1 MKKLLLLTALCT
13 AAVPLMTSCVV
24 SGCDNLFAEERLPLS
39 SHKLNLTGEF
49 TEVVNNTVIDIE
61 FTQGA
66 DVSAELAC
74 PEDLTSFVIFSIADN
89 VLTLK
94 ISDKL
99 SDSERNTVNRGLV
112 YSKLFLTAP
121 HLTGVTVN
129 GSSAFSVS
137 GDLRADDLKARLN
150 GSGDIDFSG
159 VQCSTLSAVLNG
171 SGDME
176 FNREVKAKAVTMQVN
191 GSGDLNCAI
200 LTAGSAAASLNGS
213 GDMVLNAVLVEDVDF
228 RLNGS
233 GDLEAHSITA
243 GKVDASLTGS
253 GDIKLSGSCDR
264 AILTL
269 NNSGDLSARK
279 LQARDVTAT
288 VIGSGEII
296 CNAQNTLTAKVSGS
310 GSIRYK
316 GDPQLT
322 CLSKP
327 DNIERF

>member
-13 AAVPLMTSCVV
+13 AAMPLMTSCVV
-24 SGCDNLFAEERLPLS
+24 SGCDNLFAEEHLPLS
-39 SHKLNLTGEF
+39 SYKLNLTGEF

-74 PEDLTSFVIFSIADN
+74 PEELTSFVIFSIADN

-99 SDSERNTVNRGLV
+99 NDSERNTVNRSLV
-112 YSKLFLTAP
+112 HSKLFLTAP

-129 GSSAFSVS
+129 GSSAFSVPS
-137 GDLRADDLKARLN
+137 DLRADDLKARLN

-171 SGDME
+171 SGDIV

-191 GSGDLNCAI
+191 GSGDMVFKAI
-200 LTAGSAAASLNGS
+200 
-213 GDMVLNAVLVEDVDF
+213 LVEDVDL